1 MTPEEALVLA
11 DHLIEPERL
20 NTVQELVLYQ
30 CWLGKTYQEIA
41 VNSGYDADYI
51 RVVGSRLWQ
60 TLSDASSEKITKN
73 NVHSIFRQLSKK
85 QDKKDVAYWELP
97 EGSVPINSQYYV
109 ERPPLETSCYGEI
122 NKPGSLIR
130 IKGSQSMGKTSLM
143 MRILAQAETLNYSV
157 VSLNLQQAD
166 RQILSDLDKFLR
178 WICANVSRQL
188 NIKSML
194 DDFWDEDLGSKVS
207 STTYLQG
214 YILRELEKPLVFALD
229 EVNRIFEYQ
238 ETAQE
243 FLPLLRFWHEE
254 SNNLPIWQKM
264 RLIVVHSTEIYTPLN
279 LNQSPFNVGLAIK
292 LPEFDVAQISELAQ
306 RYQIN
311 WSAAEFAEN
320 ITALI
325 SLIGGHPYL
334 LRLAFDH
341 LARQQV
347 PMSKLIEDAHTQTG
361 IYCDRLRGYLV
372 RLQEYPELGS
382 AFKQVIEAKEP
393 ITLDTIPA
401 YKLES
406 IGLVTLIGDR
416 VIPSCELYRLYFEE
430 RLDQF

>member
-11 DHLIEPERL
+11 DNLIEPERL

-41 VNSGYDADYI
+41 VDSGYDADYI

-60 TLSDASSEKITKN
+60 TLSDATREKITKN
-73 NVHSIFRQLSKK
+73 NFHSIFRQLSRQQQKK
-85 QDKKDVAYWELP
+85 TAFWELP
-97 EGSVPINSQYYV
+97 EGSVPLNSTYYI
-109 ERPPLETSCYGEI
+109 ERPPVEASCYAEI
-122 NKPGSLIR
+122 TKPGALIR

-143 MRILAQAETLNYSV
+143 SRILAHAQSLKYAL

-178 WICANVSRQL
+178 WICANISRQL
-188 NIKSML
+188 NIEPLL
-194 DDFWDEDLGSKVS
+194 DEFWDEDLGSKVS

-214 YILRELEKPLVFALD
+214 YVLQQLETPLVFALD
-229 EVNRIFEYQ
+229 EVNRVFEYQ

-243 FLPLLRFWHEE
+243 FLPLIRFWHEE
-254 SNNLPIWQKM
+254 ANNLPVWQKL

-292 LPEFDVAQISELAQ
+292 LPEFDAKQMTELAQ

-311 WSAAEFAEN
+311 WSQADLERHLTSLRN
-320 ITALI
+320 
-325 SLIGGHPYL
+325 LIGGHPYL

-341 LARQQV
+341 ITRQKV
-347 PMSKLIEDAHTQTG
+347 PINQLLENAPTQTG
-361 IYCDRLRGYLV
+361 IYSDRLRGYLV
-372 RLQEYPELGS
+372 RLQQYSELRL
-382 AFKQVIEAKEP
+382 AFKRVIEAQEP
-393 ITLDTIPA
+393 ITLETIAA

-406 IGLVTLIGDR
+406 MGLVKLIGDR
-416 VIPSCELYRLYFEE
+416 VTPSCELYRLYFGA